1 MSTVEALKL
10 KARRGTAPL
19 LELNSLQRKRQGDQ
33 MATPSEPQYS
43 ILAVDD
49 NRNALEIIKRILE
62 RSGYE
67 VITCEGVPDAVTILN
82 NHRIDLVITDLKMP
96 KHSGLEL
103 VRHVSENFYDTAVIM
118 ITGYPSI
125 EGAVEAIKI
134 GADDFL
140 AKPYTDDELMFVIRQ
155 ALERLSAQRAAQS
168 TLELDTSFGIVGN
181 SKPMKKVF
189 KLIAKAA
196 TMTANVLISGESGTG
211 KELVARAI
219 HYNSPRSSA
228 AFVPVNCTAI
238 PESLVESELFGHEKG
253 AFTGANAARAG
264 FFEVAAGGTL
274 FLDEIGDASQS
285 LQAKLLRVLQNK
297 EIVKVGS
304 SHVIKVD
311 ARIVAAT
318 NKDLL
323 DLIKR
328 KLFREDLYYRID
340 VIDIPLPPLRERCE
354 DVPLLIQHF
363 TAQLCGE
370 MGVESLSF
378 SNRAMNAMVAYSW
391 PGNVRELEN
400 LIQKLIVTVV
410 KNSVDIVDLP
420 RTMRF
425 SIARQAGLN
434 RSLAA
439 VENEYIQNV
448 LASVGGNKTQAAKIL
463 KIDRKTLREKLKRIS
478 PEKVTP

>member
-1 MSTVEALKL
+1 
-10 KARRGTAPL
+10 
-19 LELNSLQRKRQGDQ
+19 
-33 MATPSEPQYS
+33 MATQSEQPHS

-49 NRNALEIIKRILE
+49 NRNALEIIRRILAQ
-62 RSGYE
+62 SGYE
-67 VITCEGVPDAVTILN
+67 VITCEGVPEAVNLL
-82 NHRIDLVITDLKMP
+82 RDQRVDLVITDMKMP
-96 KHSGLEL
+96 KHSGFEL
-103 VRHVSENFYDTAVIM
+103 VRHVSENFHDTAVIM
-118 ITGYPSI
+118 VTGYPSI

-140 AKPYTDDELMFVIRQ
+140 AKPYTDDELISVVRR
-155 ALERLSAQRAAQS
+155 ALDRLTAQRAAQS
-168 TLELDTSFGIVGN
+168 VLEWDASFGIVGN
-181 SKPMKKVF
+181 SEPMKRVF

-238 PESLVESELFGHEKG
+238 PESLVESELFGHKKG
-253 AFTGANAARAG
+253 AFTGANANRSG
-264 FFEVAAGGTL
+264 FFEVADGGTL

-297 EIVKVGS
+297 EIIKVGS
-304 SHVIKVD
+304 SQIIKVD

-318 NKDLL
+318 NKDLP
-323 DLIKR
+323 DLIHR

-340 VIDIPLPPLRERCE
+340 VIDIAIPPLRERRE
-354 DVPLLIQHF
+354 DVPLLIRHF
-363 TAQLCGE
+363 TAQLCEE
-370 MGVESLSF
+370 MGRDPLSF
-378 SNRAMNAMVAYSW
+378 SDRAMNAMAAYSW

-400 LIQKLIVTVV
+400 LVQKLIVAVDG
-410 KNSVDIVDLP
+410 NSVDIADLP
-420 RTMRF
+420 GTMRF
-425 SIARQAGLN
+425 SIEHQAGLN

-439 VENEYIQNV
+439 LEHEYIQNV

-463 KIDRKTLREKLKRIS
+463 KIDRKTLREKLKKIAS
-478 PEKVTP
+478 NPK

>member
-1 MSTVEALKL
+1 MDTQSK
-10 KARRGTAPL
+10 
-19 LELNSLQRKRQGDQ
+19 Q
-33 MATPSEPQYS
+33 QYS

-49 NRNALEIIKRILE
+49 NRNALEIIRRILGKL
-62 RSGYE
+62 GYE
-67 VITCEGVPDAVTILN
+67 VITCGCVSNAVKILQDN
-82 NHRIDLVITDLKMP
+82 QIDLVITDMKMP
-96 KHSGLEL
+96 KYSGFDLI
-103 VRHVSENFYDTAVIM
+103 RYVSENFYDTAIIM

-140 AKPYTDDELMFVIRQ
+140 AKPYTDEELMSVVRQ
-155 ALERLSAQRAAQS
+155 ALKRLTAQRAAQS
-168 TLELDTSFGIVGN
+168 TLQLDASFGIVGN

-253 AFTGANAARAG
+253 AFTGANASRAG

-274 FLDEIGDASQS
+274 FLDEIGDASQN

-297 EIVKVGS
+297 EIIKVGS
-304 SHVIKVD
+304 SQVIKVD

-328 KLFREDLYYRID
+328 KLFRDDLYYRID
-340 VIDIPLPPLRERCE
+340 VIAIPIPPLRQRCE

-363 TAQLCGE
+363 SAQHCEE
-370 MGVESLSF
+370 MGVKPLSF
-378 SNRAMNAMVAYSW
+378 SDRAMNAMAAYSW

-400 LIQKLIVTVV
+400 LIQKLIVTLDH
-410 KNSVDIVDLP
+410 NRVDSVDLP
-420 RTMRF
+420 ETMRF
-425 SIARQAGLN
+425 SIEHQAGLS

-439 VENEYIQNV
+439 VENEHIQNV
-448 LASVGGNKTQAAKIL
+448 LAGVGGNKTQAAKIL
-463 KIDRKTLREKLKRIS
+463 KIDRKTLREKLKRMA
-478 PEKVTP
+478 VDN

>member
-1 MSTVEALKL
+1 
-10 KARRGTAPL
+10 
-19 LELNSLQRKRQGDQ
+19 
-33 MATPSEPQYS
+33 
-43 ILAVDD
+43 
-49 NRNALEIIKRILE
+49 
-62 RSGYE
+62 
-67 VITCEGVPDAVTILN
+67 VPDAVNILDD
-82 NHRIDLVITDLKMP
+82 HRIDLVITDMKMP
-96 KHSGLEL
+96 KHSGFEL
-103 VRHVSENFYDTAVIM
+103 IRYVSENFYDTAVIM

-125 EGAVEAIKI
+125 ENAVEAIKI

-140 AKPYTDDELMFVIRQ
+140 AKPYTDDELVSVVRQ
-155 ALERLSAQRAAQS
+155 ALERLTAQRAAQS
-168 TLELDTSFGIVGN
+168 TLELDASFGGIVGN

-189 KLIAKAA
+189 KLLAKAA

-219 HYNSPRSSA
+219 HYNSPRSPA

-297 EIVKVGS
+297 EIIKVGS
-304 SHVIKVD
+304 SQVIKID
-311 ARIVAAT
+311 TRIVAAT
-318 NKDLL
+318 NRDLL

-328 KLFREDLYYRID
+328 KRFREDLYYRLD
-340 VIDIPLPPLRERCE
+340 VIDIPIPPLRERNE
-354 DVPLLIQHF
+354 DVSLLIQHI
-363 TAQLCGE
+363 TAQLSEE
-370 MGVESLSF
+370 MGGEPLSF
-378 SNRAMNAMVAYSW
+378 SERAMNALTAYSW

-400 LIQKLIVTVV
+400 LIQKLTVTVDH
-410 KNSVDIVDLP
+410 NSVDIVDLP
-420 RTMRF
+420 GTMRY
-425 SIARQAGLN
+425 SIDHKAGLN

-439 VENEYIQNV
+439 VEYEHIQNV

-463 KIDRKTLREKLKRIS
+463 KIDRKTLREKLKRIT
-478 PEKVTP
+478 PEN

>member
-1 MSTVEALKL
+1 
-10 KARRGTAPL
+10 
-19 LELNSLQRKRQGDQ
+19 
-33 MATPSEPQYS
+33 
-43 ILAVDD
+43 
-49 NRNALEIIKRILE
+49 
-62 RSGYE
+62 
-67 VITCEGVPDAVTILN
+67 
-82 NHRIDLVITDLKMP
+82 
-96 KHSGLEL
+96 
-103 VRHVSENFYDTAVIM
+103 M

-140 AKPYTDDELMFVIRQ
+140 AKPYTDEELMLVVRQ
-155 ALERLSAQRAAQS
+155 ALERLTAQRAAQS
-168 TLELDTSFGIVGN
+168 TLELDASFGIVGK

-219 HYNSPRSSA
+219 HYNSSRSSA

-285 LQAKLLRVLQNK
+285 LQAKLLRALQNK
-297 EIVKVGS
+297 EIIKVGAS
-304 SHVIKVD
+304 QVIKVD

-318 NKDLL
+318 NKDLQ
-323 DLIKR
+323 DLTKR

-340 VIDIPLPPLRERCE
+340 VIDIPIPPLRERSE
-354 DVPLLIQHF
+354 DVPLLIQHI
-363 TAQLCGE
+363 TNQLCAESGGE
-370 MGVESLSF
+370 PLSF
-378 SNRAMNAMVAYSW
+378 SERAMNTMRAYSW

-400 LIQKLIVTVV
+400 LIQKLTVTVD
-410 KNSVDIVDLP
+410 NNNADIVDLP
-420 RTMRF
+420 ATMRF
-425 SIARQAGLN
+425 SIDHKAGLH

-439 VENEYIQNV
+439 VENEHIQNV

-463 KIDRKTLREKLKRIS
+463 KIDRKTLREKLKR
-478 PEKVTP
+478 KARGT